1 MKLLLGILQGVLF
14 VAYPAAVYFG
24 LSRLST
30 RGVGLLLLALLLPG
44 VLRNLWQRRGQLK
57 ALVSLPVAVGLLIGL
72 AVAFDDERF
81 MLAYPVLV
89 NLVLLQQFAWTLR
102 GPTSM
107 VERFA
112 RLQVDDL
119 SDGEITYC
127 RRVTAAWSVF
137 FVINATASALVALL
151 GTRAAWALYT
161 GLLSYLILG
170 ALFAVEFTLRK
181 YLFRRYGDGLLDRV
195 FALLFPPKAA
205 LR

>member
-1 MKLLLGILQGVLF
+1 MKVLLGILQAILF

-44 VLRNLWQRRGQLK
+44 LLRNFWQRRGQLK
-57 ALVSLPVAVGLLIGL
+57 SLLSLPLAVGLLVGL
-72 AVAFDDERF
+72 AIVFDDARF

-89 NLVLLQQFAWTLR
+89 NAVLLQQFAWTLR

-112 RLQVDDL
+112 RLQVDEL
-119 SDGEITYC
+119 SEAEVVYC

-137 FVINATASALVALL
+137 FVLNGTACALVAAV
-151 GTRAAWALYT
+151 GSRAAWALYT

-170 ALFAVEFTLRK
+170 GLFAVEFTLRK
-181 YLFRRYGDGLLDRV
+181 YLFRRYGDGLLDRF
-195 FALLFPPKAA
+195 FALVFPPGAA